1 MGTRNDIHLHSLRGR
16 AIRTW
21 LVAATLTVTSVGLAA
36 AEHEGMKRGHRD
48 AMEDHSMENRA
59 QDKAPMEPQEETSD
73 PDSAPSA
80 ALSDGSGAS
89 ATPPPALPGFPGA
102 PRLYHLGATDFF
114 LDHPEHITL
123 AARQREA
130 LEGIKSKAMS
140 EQARYKRQIEEA
152 ENALWLLTG
161 AESPD
166 AATIARKTQEIER
179 LLSQQR
185 MTYIQAVGAAANVL
199 GDEQRRQLVGS
210 APPKP
215 APSNPPKNK

>member
-1 MGTRNDIHLHSLRGR
+1 MGTRNDIHRHSLRGR

-21 LVAATLTVTSVGLAA
+21 VVAATLTVTSIGFAA
-36 AEHEGMKRGHRD
+36 AEHEGMRGRKD

-59 QDKAPMEPQEETSD
+59 QDQASMDPEEEASD
-73 PDSAPSA
+73 QDSACSA
-80 ALSDGSGAS
+80 AQSGGSGVT
-89 ATPPPALPGFPGA
+89 TPPPVLPGFPGA

-123 AARQREA
+123 AARQREV
-130 LEGIKSKAMS
+130 LEDIKSKAMS
-140 EQARYKRQIEEA
+140 EQARYKQQIEEA
-152 ENALWLLTG
+152 ENALWSLTG

-166 AATIARKTQEIER
+166 AAAIARKTQEIER
-179 LLSQQR
+179 LRSQQR

-199 GDEQRRQLVGS
+199 GDEQRRQLAGS

-215 APSNPPKNK
+215 APSNPPKSK

>member
-1 MGTRNDIHLHSLRGR
+1 MSTRNDIHLHSLRGR

-21 LVAATLTVTSVGLAA
+21 LVAALTVTSVGSAA
-36 AEHEGMKRGHRD
+36 AEHEGMRRGHRE
-48 AMEDHSMENRA
+48 AMADHSMEDRA
-59 QDKAPMEPQEETSD
+59 QDKAPMKPEEETSD
-73 PDSAPSA
+73 QDSASSA
-80 ALSDGSGAS
+80 AQSAGSEAT

-114 LDHPEHITL
+114 LDHPEHITV

-140 EQARYKRQIEEA
+140 EQARYKQQIEEA
-152 ENALWLLTG
+152 ENALWSLTG

-166 AATIARKTQEIER
+166 SAAIARKTQEIER
-179 LLSQQR
+179 LRSQQR

-199 GDEQRRQLVGS
+199 GDEQRRQLAGS